1 MVRPF
6 SLYHHRRDHQDA
18 AGIPLQFEKQKNSSK
33 ILPTDPWTKRRASGT
48 VRIDANTPA
57 AAEVAADEECCVR
70 DSQFGI
76 HLNPISN
83 WSTTS
88 ALSFNRA
95 PTKLQSTP
103 FLFQSYSKTNINFI
117 CCFITGRRRP
127 ETGGWPEG
135 WCGPSLSI
143 MISSLPHCPL
153 HLAVYFFFYPDRQS
167 VSWIR
172 SSNCPER
179 LGHQADE
186 NQIRQRRIRINLLIL
201 PCTHRIFF
209 KIKIINDHI

>member
-1 MVRPF
+1 MFFKFRWKRVDRSVVANWNRRIDNWTRGGSDDRRNSNGRHLEPDGRRGELTHSPACGCGRIQEQRRRQLVQQQQQQQNTYRPFHLCKVNFLWISTFKRVTHSFVENRAILTSGWKNPMVRPF

-95 PTKLQSTP
+95 PT
-103 FLFQSYSKTNINFI
+103 
-117 CCFITGRRRP
+117 
-127 ETGGWPEG
+127 
-135 WCGPSLSI
+135 
-143 MISSLPHCPL
+143 
-153 HLAVYFFFYPDRQS
+153 
-167 VSWIR
+167 
-172 SSNCPER
+172 
-179 LGHQADE
+179 
-186 NQIRQRRIRINLLIL
+186 
-201 PCTHRIFF
+201 
-209 KIKIINDHI
+209 

>member
-1 MVRPF
+1 MLRSGF
-6 SLYHHRRDHQDA
+6 S
-18 AGIPLQFEKQKNSSK
+18 
-33 ILPTDPWTKRRASGT
+33 
-48 VRIDANTPA
+48 
-57 AAEVAADEECCVR
+57 VR
-70 DSQFGI
+70 DPSQPHFE
-76 HLNPISN
+76 LVNNIS
-83 WSTTS
+83 SLIQQGSDVITKYS
-88 ALSFNRA
+88 VFVS
-95 PTKLQSTP
+95 KLQQNEYQFH
-103 FLFQSYSKTNINFI
+103 FLFHYRATSTRDRRLA
-117 CCFITGRRRP
+117 GRLVRSF
-127 ETGGWPEG
+127 T
-135 WCGPSLSI
+135 SI

-186 NQIRQRRIRINLLIL
+186 NQIRQCRIRINLLIL